1 MSTMKVFLLKTY
13 TKVEDG
19 AAELIENNNKLGSLE
34 ETIKV
39 TQLASLK
46 VKSRTEKD

>member
-1 MSTMKVFLLKTY
+1 MNVYYESFSFKNIH
-13 TKVEDG
+13 EDG

-39 TQLASLK
+39 TQLASLE
-46 VKSRTEKD
+46 VKRRTEKY